1 MTAIK
6 PKILIV
12 DDEEQN
18 LVSFK
23 ASFRRI
29 YHVYTAQ
36 SADEGMQV
44 LRTENGICV
53 VVSDHRMPGKTGVK
67 FLEDV
72 KQEFHNIIRIVLTAY
87 ADPEAT
93 RDAIN
98 KAGVYRYLNKPWVE
112 QDLLS
117 TLNSAVEL
125 YNTREELIHKQEEL
139 EQAYAELS
147 KFVYS
152 ASHDLRAPLVSVIG
166 LINVAKMDP
175 EFPKDSMY
183 LPLIEKSVLKL
194 EVFVRNII
202 EYYQNKERKKS
213 MVPVNIAFM
222 VEEIVHSLEYFQ
234 NASEIHYIKQ
244 FDLEIVTVTDE
255 FRLKVILNNLISNA
269 IKYQREDEANK
280 QIRISAKSNS
290 EQIILEVSDN
300 GIGIKSSS
308 KEHIFDM
315 FYRATNQES
324 GSGIGLYILKDAVNK
339 LGGQISFESETGVGT
354 TFKVMI
360 PNNPTTNL

>member
-1 MTAIK
+1 
-6 PKILIV
+6 
-12 DDEEQN
+12 
-18 LVSFK
+18 
-23 ASFRRI
+23 
-29 YHVYTAQ
+29 
-36 SADEGMQV
+36 
-44 LRTENGICV
+44 
-53 VVSDHRMPGKTGVK
+53 
-67 FLEDV
+67 
-72 KQEFHNIIRIVLTAY
+72 
-87 ADPEAT
+87 
-93 RDAIN
+93 
-98 KAGVYRYLNKPWVE
+98 
-112 QDLLS
+112 
-117 TLNSAVEL
+117 
-125 YNTREELIHKQEEL
+125 
-139 EQAYAELS
+139 
-147 KFVYS
+147 
-152 ASHDLRAPLVSVIG
+152 
-166 LINVAKMDP
+166 MDP